1 MDSQRARVFGRFAQ
15 DYDRWRPRYPQ
26 DAIDWLVPPGARRIA
41 DVGAGT
47 RKLTGALLGRGLHV
61 VAIEPDAD
69 MLAVLRM
76 RHPAAEATLAPAEN
90 LPLDD
95 ASVDA
100 VLVGQAWHWFDHE
113 RALGQ
118 ARRVIRPGGWLGLIG
133 NAPHPRTPWQL
144 ELAQLDPNPAHRTFD
159 DEDVD
164 WEDAG
169 LTGLAVETLKV
180 PWREELTAAGLRARM
195 ATFSAYAVMPDD
207 ERTQRLDDAAAVL
220 NREAARQGGSVVL
233 FEHIAFC
240 ARVRFSCTALRSDRS
255 G

>member
-1 MDSQRARVFGRFAQ
+1 MTPPDSQRARVFGSFAQ
-15 DYDRWRPRYPQ
+15 DYDRWRPGYPPG
-26 DAIDWLVPPGARRIA
+26 AIDWLVPPGAQRIA

-47 RKLTGALLGRGLHV
+47 GKLTGALLGRGLQV
-61 VAIEPDAD
+61 VAVEPDAD
-69 MLAVLRM
+69 MLAVLEA
-76 RHPAAEATLAPAEN
+76 RHPAAEAKLAPAED

-113 RALGQ
+113 NALAE
-118 ARRVIRPGGWLGLIG
+118 ARRVIKPGGWLGLIG
-133 NAPHPRTPWQL
+133 NAPAPRTPWQL

-159 DEDVD
+159 DEDED

-169 LTGLAVETLKV
+169 LAGLAVETLKV
-180 PWREELTAAGLRARM
+180 PWQEELTAAGLRARM

-220 NREAARQGGSVVL
+220 NREAARQGGSAAR
-233 FEHIAFC
+233 FEHIAYC
-240 ARVRFSCTALRSDRS
+240 ARVRF
-255 G
+255 

>member
-1 MDSQRARVFGRFAQ
+1 MNDATRFPTCPGFGSFAQ
-15 DYDRWRPRYPQ
+15 DYDRWRPGYPPG
-26 DAIDWLVPPGARRIA
+26 AIDWLVPPGAQRIA

-47 RKLTGALLGRGLHV
+47 GKLTGALLGLGLQV
-61 VAIEPDAD
+61 VAVEPDAD
-69 MLAVLRM
+69 MLTVLKA
-76 RHPAAEATLAPAEN
+76 RHPAAEAKLAHAED

-113 RALGQ
+113 QVLSE

-133 NAPHPRTPWQL
+133 NAPAPRSPWQL

-159 DEDVD
+159 DEDED
-164 WEDAG
+164 WQDAG
-169 LTGLAVETLKV
+169 LDGLAIETLKV
-180 PWREELTAAGLRARM
+180 PWQEELTAPALRARM

-220 NREAARQGGSVVL
+220 NREAARQGGSVAI
-233 FEHIAFC
+233 FEHLAFC
-240 ARVRFSCTALRSDRS
+240 ARVRF
-255 G
+255 